1 MLTPEER
8 AELVSELATRPGH
21 EKVRVLLHRLLVDG
35 IGADSRDID
44 FEKPAPEVHGR
55 IDALLGRTVFELKSD
70 LNRERRDAE
79 EGLTRYLTEREG
91 QTGERYVGIA
101 TDGADFIAYFLKNG
115 HVVEVDACRTDPSAP
130 HELLAWLQGAVAV
143 GDSLLP
149 DPDTITREFGRN
161 SLAARRALD
170 DLGRLWTA
178 LGATPEARLKR
189 ELWENLLGLAY
200 GAQVSDDAL
209 FLQHTYLAVVAK
221 AIAWAALIESPAQ
234 DAEALLHGAAFADA
248 GISGQS
254 EPDFFD
260 WPLADTAGRDLV
272 LRISRHVNRFRL
284 QDIRMDILKAL
295 YESLI
300 DPETRHDLGEYYTP
314 DWLAARMVAAAV
326 DAPLEQRVMDPACG
340 SGTFLFH
347 LVRAVL
353 AAAAAAGL
361 SPAAAARKAV
371 EKVGGIDI
379 HPVAVIFARV
389 TYLLAL
395 MPALRQEHPGDIALP
410 VYLGNALQWDLTQP
424 ADKGDQPDFLASDEM
439 LEIFVPAIEV
449 TEPEPQRLPPA
460 TLRFPTAVAADAL
473 LFDRILNNMI
483 QFGERSESPANFA
496 AWMDREVAASPAD
509 RLVLRETYDV
519 MRRLQGEGRNHIWGY
534 VARNLARPVWL
545 ASEAQKADVVIGN
558 PPWVS
563 FRYMSGEFKKRFRN
577 ECQAAGLW
585 VGGKVATQQDLA
597 GYFHLRS
604 AALYLR
610 RTGRMALV
618 MPYAALS
625 RQAWSLFRKGE
636 VKRAGQ
642 VEFRLRFTEAWTFG
656 PDVQPLFP
664 VPSCVLFAE
673 VHDAPAA
680 ASLPAQ
686 VQAFVGTLPRR
697 NAGAPEADT
706 HLSTAT
712 APWPAEA
719 SNRPESPYRRS
730 FRQGASLVPRR
741 LVLVEPAPMPGMLPP
756 NPEFPM
762 IRGRTGTQDK
772 KPWKDLDP
780 PQGRIKKEFLYP
792 VLLGESIAPFR
803 ILTPQQAVIPWDKEG
818 IGTNPDL
825 EMKMEPARKQ
835 QLMDST
841 TAGERGHLELAQ
853 WLEKTE
859 TLWEQHKRSPISLL
873 EQWDYYGKL
882 SCQFPTA
889 PIRVVYTKAGTNL
902 AACAIQGSTA
912 IIDHKLYWAA
922 FESLE
927 EARYLCGILNSEALR
942 SGVEQFQAQGQW
954 GARDFDKYVFN
965 LPIPRFD
972 AGNSLH
978 CGIAQAAETA
988 EEIANA
994 VEVKEAEHFTRA
1006 RARVRS
1012 ALAEHGVAAQ
1022 LERLVGEVLGGGTRI
1037 VDP

>member
-21 EKVRVLLHRLLVDG
+21 EKVRALLHRLLVDG
-35 IGADSRDID
+35 LGADSRDID
-44 FEKPAPEVHGR
+44 FEKPVPEVHGR

-91 QTGERYVGIA
+91 QTGARYVGIA
-101 TDGADFIAYFLKNG
+101 TDGADFIAFFLKNG
-115 HVVEVDACRTDPSAP
+115 RVVEADACRTDPASP
-130 HELLAWLQGAVAV
+130 QDLLAWLQGAVAV

-149 DPDTITREFGRN
+149 DPDTITREFGRH

-170 DLGRLWTA
+170 DLGRLWAT

-221 AIAWAALIESPAQ
+221 AIAWAALVDTPAQ
-234 DAEALLHGAAFADA
+234 DAEALLHGAAFTDA

-260 WPLADTAGRDLV
+260 WPLADAAGRDLV

-314 DWLAARMVAAAV
+314 DWLAARLVAAAV

-353 AAAAAAGL
+353 AAAQAAGL

-371 EKVGGIDI
+371 DKVAGIDI

-395 MPALRQEHPGDIALP
+395 MPALRKEHPGDIALP

-473 LFDRILNNMI
+473 LFDRLLDNMI
-483 QFGERSESPANFA
+483 RFGERSEPPANFA
-496 AWMDREVAASPAD
+496 AWMDRERVASPAD
-509 RLVLRETYDV
+509 KLVLRETYGV

-545 ASEAQKADVVIGN
+545 ASEAQKADVVLGN

-563 FRYMSGEFKKRFRN
+563 YRYMSGAFKSRFRS

-597 GYFHLRS
+597 GYFHLRA

-610 RTGRMALV
+610 QTGRMALV

-625 RQAWSLFRKGE
+625 RQAWAPFRKGE
-636 VKRAGQ
+636 VKRSGQ
-642 VEFRLRFTEAWTFG
+642 VEFRLRFTEGWTFG
-656 PDVQPLFP
+656 PAVQPLFP

-673 VHDAPAA
+673 VQNAPSPAT
-680 ASLPAQ
+680 LPAR
-686 VQAFVGTLPRR
+686 VQAFTGTLPRR
-697 NAGAPEADT
+697 NASAPEADA
-706 HLSTAT
+706 HLRDAP

-719 SNRPESPYRRS
+719 ADQGGSPYRRL
-730 FRQGASLVPRR
+730 FRNGATLFPRR

-762 IRGRTGTQDK
+762 LRGRTGTQDK
-772 KPWKDLDP
+772 EPWKTVEP
-780 PQGRIKKEFLYP
+780 PQGRVKKEFLYS

-803 ILTPQQAVIPWDKEG
+803 VLTTQQAVIPWDAEG
-818 IGTNPDL
+818 HGTNLDL
-825 EMKMEPARKQ
+825 DINTGAAPKQ
-835 QLMDST
+835 QLMDSK

-853 WLEKTE
+853 WLEKVE
-859 TLWEQHKRSPISLL
+859 AIWERHKRSPISLL

-889 PIRVVYTKAGTNL
+889 AVRVVYTKAGTNL
-902 AACAIQGSTA
+902 AACAIRESSA
-912 IIDHKLYWAA
+912 IIDSQLYWAA
-922 FESLE
+922 VDSLE
-927 EARYLCGILNSEALR
+927 EAGYLCAILNSEALR

-954 GARDFDKYVFN
+954 GARHFDKYVFN

-972 AGNSLH
+972 AANPLH
-978 CGIAQAAETA
+978 GELAQAAQTA
-988 EEIANA
+988 EAIATA
-994 VEVKEAEHFTRA
+994 VQVKEAEHFTRA
-1006 RARVRS
+1006 RARVRA
-1012 ALAEHGVAAQ
+1012 ALAEHGVATR
-1022 LERLVGEVLGGGTRI
+1022 LERLVGEVFRGG
-1037 VDP
+1037 

>member
-21 EKVRVLLHRLLVDG
+21 EKVRALLHRLLVDG
-35 IGADSRDID
+35 LGADSRDID
-44 FEKPAPEVHGR
+44 FEKSVPEVHGR

-115 HVVEVDACRTDPSAP
+115 SVVEIDACHTNLAEPQ
-130 HELLAWLQGAVAV
+130 ELLAWLQGAVAI

-149 DPDTITREFGRN
+149 DPDTITREFGRH

-170 DLGRLWTA
+170 DLGRLWVT
-178 LGATPEARLKR
+178 LSATPEALLKR
-189 ELWENLLGLAY
+189 QLWENLLGLAY

-221 AIAWAALIESPAQ
+221 AVAWAALIETPAQ
-234 DAEALLHGAAFADA
+234 DAEALLHGAAFTDA

-260 WPLADTAGRDLV
+260 WPLADAVGRDLV

-314 DWLAARMVAAAV
+314 DWLAARMVAATV

-353 AAAAAAGL
+353 GAADAAGL

-371 EKVGGIDI
+371 EKVAGIDI

-395 MPALRQEHPGDIALP
+395 MPALRKEHPGDIALP

-460 TLRFPTAVAADAL
+460 TLRFPTTVAADAL

-483 QFGERSESPANFA
+483 HFGERSEPPANFA
-496 AWMDREVAASPAD
+496 AWMDRERVASPAD
-509 RLVLRETYDV
+509 RFVLRETYGV

-545 ASEAQKADVVIGN
+545 ASEAQKAAVVIGN

-563 FRYMSGEFKKRFRN
+563 YRFMSGEFKKRFRN

-585 VGGKVATQQDLA
+585 VGGKVAPQQDLA
-597 GYFHLRS
+597 GYFHLR
-604 AALYLR
+604 AASLYLR

-625 RQAWSLFRKGE
+625 RQAWALFRKGE
-636 VKRAGQ
+636 VKRSSH
-642 VEFRLRFTEAWTFG
+642 VEFRLRFTAAWTFG
-656 PDVQPLFP
+656 PAVQPLFP

-673 VHDAPAA
+673 VHDASAA

-686 VQAFVGTLPRR
+686 VQAFTGTLPRR
-697 NAGAPEADT
+697 NADAQEADA
-706 HLSTAT
+706 HLSVTT

-719 SNRPESPYRRS
+719 SSQEGSPYRS
-730 FRQGASLVPRR
+730 VFRNGATLFPRR

-756 NPEFPM
+756 NPEFPI

-772 KPWKDLDP
+772 EPWKTVEP
-780 PQGRIKKEFLYP
+780 PQGRIKKDFLYP

-803 ILTPQQAVIPWDKEG
+803 VLTPQQAVIPWDVEG
-818 IGTNPDL
+818 HGTNLDL
-825 EMKMEPARKQ
+825 DISAGAAPKQ
-835 QLMDST
+835 QLMDAR
-841 TAGERGHLELAQ
+841 TAAERGHLELAQ

-859 TLWEQHKRSPISLL
+859 ALWEQHKRSPISFL
-873 EQWDYYGKL
+873 QQCDYYGKL
-882 SCQFPTA
+882 ACQFPA
-889 PIRVVYTKAGTNL
+889 SVSPRRVYEGWHQSRRMYHSG
-902 AACAIQGSTA
+902 IGS
-912 IIDHKLYWAA
+912 DH
-922 FESLE
+922 
-927 EARYLCGILNSEALR
+927 
-942 SGVEQFQAQGQW
+942 
-954 GARDFDKYVFN
+954 
-965 LPIPRFD
+965 
-972 AGNSLH
+972 
-978 CGIAQAAETA
+978 
-988 EEIANA
+988 
-994 VEVKEAEHFTRA
+994 
-1006 RARVRS
+1006 
-1012 ALAEHGVAAQ
+1012 
-1022 LERLVGEVLGGGTRI
+1022 
-1037 VDP
+1037 